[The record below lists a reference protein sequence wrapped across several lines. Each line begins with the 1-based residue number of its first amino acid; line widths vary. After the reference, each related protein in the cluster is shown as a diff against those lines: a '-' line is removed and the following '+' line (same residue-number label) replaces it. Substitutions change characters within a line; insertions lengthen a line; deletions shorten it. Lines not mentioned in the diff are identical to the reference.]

1 MGQALEDHF
10 RERAAGYR
18 QAAQMMC
25 EEEERREAD
34 AKMKR
39 ERELELLRRID
50 AQIALM
56 GDETANN

>member
-1 MGQALEDHF
+1 
-10 RERAAGYR
+10 
-18 QAAQMMC
+18 
-25 EEEERREAD
+25 
-34 AKMKR
+34 MKR